1 VKIYSFDLL
10 LALPTRSELTSLIP
24 LFPPFRAVSTADKLE
39 ATILVSIQCRIY
51 RWLVNFAVSAGH
63 YQWFHKSWSLR
74 RMRRFNLISLK
85 RDSLL
90 FNTVTVAN
98 CVPWKNNLFFTMFV
112 TNPNMNIMFHI
123 AVFAQNI
130 EAHYSTQVNVI
141 SAVWGVICTWHIPLA
156 VSLNKT
162 RLKKPRS
169 IIEALG
175 FPVWITVCI
184 NREWVGSRICERGRG
199 GRFAEYEHCDVEGQ
213 DGFSKSW
220 VHLVIYE
227 NEKPSRVKAK
237 MTILTSYWFNDELVG
252 ELERFVNGVLEVLG
266 YHTKVFILLSSY
278 PWHIAIHRTSI
289 LWAELRRD
297 EIYNLPSRLKVIGVT
312 CCEQWIEH
320 VASKYGVRRLTG
332 H

>member
-24 LFPPFRAVSTADKLE
+24 LFPPFRAVSTADELE

-74 RMRRFNLISLK
+74 RMRRLNLVSLK

-130 EAHYSTQVNVI
+130 EAHHSTQVNVV
-141 SAVWGVICTWHIPLA
+141 SAMWEVNCTCHIPLA
-156 VSLNKT
+156 V
-162 RLKKPRS
+162 RLKKTHLKNSFS
-169 IIEALG
+169 IIGALD
-175 FPVWITVCI
+175 FLVWIGVCI
-184 NREWVGSRICERGRG
+184 KR
-199 GRFAEYEHCDVEGQ
+199 A
-213 DGFSKSW
+213 
-220 VHLVIYE
+220 
-227 NEKPSRVKAK
+227 
-237 MTILTSYWFNDELVG
+237 
-252 ELERFVNGVLEVLG
+252 
-266 YHTKVFILLSSY
+266 
-278 PWHIAIHRTSI
+278 
-289 LWAELRRD
+289 
-297 EIYNLPSRLKVIGVT
+297 
-312 CCEQWIEH
+312 
-320 VASKYGVRRLTG
+320 
-332 H
+332 